1 MQTGKIMRPQQN
13 RRMRNQN
20 NNRKS
25 PNPLSKNYESN
36 GPDIKIRGT
45 AQHIADKYMTLAR
58 DAQAA
63 SDHVMAENYLQHAE
77 HYNRIILAAQAQIS
91 AQANNEEKNEQQNKK
106 PIQENNQEKENN
118 VRAEKTKSRK
128 KNVEKNEQDNE
139 NPSDLE
145 NEQITKTA
153 QESPKKPRSN
163 RKTKKTTK
171 DNNDENNIPDEN
183 ISQTE

>member
-77 HYNRIILAAQAQIS
+77 HYNRIYLLLRHKFQLRLIMKKKMSSKI
-91 AQANNEEKNEQQNKK
+91 KNQ
-106 PIQENNQEKENN
+106 
-118 VRAEKTKSRK
+118 SR
-128 KNVEKNEQDNE
+128 
-139 NPSDLE
+139 
-145 NEQITKTA
+145 
-153 QESPKKPRSN
+153 
-163 RKTKKTTK
+163 KTTK
-171 DNNDENNIPDEN
+171 KKKIMFAQKKQNLEKRMLKKTNKITK
-183 ISQTE
+183 IQAI